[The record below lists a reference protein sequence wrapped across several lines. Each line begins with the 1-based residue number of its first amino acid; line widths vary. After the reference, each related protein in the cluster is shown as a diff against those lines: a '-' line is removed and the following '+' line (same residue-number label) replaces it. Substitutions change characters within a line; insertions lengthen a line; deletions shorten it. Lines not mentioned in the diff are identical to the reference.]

1 MGPVKCQGMLSDGHS
16 NNVFL
21 QEHSVQESLNFPV
34 QLQLRVKIKEASSI
48 KQSHKHMP
56 LRHI

>member
-1 MGPVKCQGMLSDGHS
+1 MGLVQCQGMLSDGHS

-21 QEHSVQESLNFPV
+21 QEHCVQESLNFPA

-48 KQSHKHMP
+48 KQSHKQMP